1 MNDQIKRPTLSA
13 SAETPCYTV
22 LDLFSGIGGFSLG
35 LERTGGF
42 KTVAFCE
49 IDQECRKVLAKH
61 WPETPVFTDVREVK
75 NVAADVVCGGF
86 PCQPFSS
93 INTRG
98 RKGEDHAGYLWPEM
112 LRVISETKPTWV
124 LGENVLRL
132 KHMALDTIQND
143 LEDLGYESRAFVVP
157 ACAVGSPQLRERIF
171 VVAHTESQRKPRA
184 MEAGEGQTAE
194 NEGSGRHTDRRLIRN
209 DTASADSGR
218 RREWP
223 PYTGVCRVASGLPTR
238 MDKARLKQ
246 LGNTVLPGIT
256 EIFGRMLLSV

>member
-1 MNDQIKRPTLSA
+1 MNNQIKRPMFPA

-49 IDQECRKVLAKH
+49 IDQDCRAVLGKH
-61 WPETPVFTDVREVK
+61 WPGTPIFTDVREVK
-75 NVAADVVCGGF
+75 NVTADVVCGGF

-98 RKGEDHAGYLWPEM
+98 RKGEEHAGYLWPEM
-112 LRVISETKPTWV
+112 LRVIAETRPAWV

-143 LEDLGYESRAFVVP
+143 LEEIGYESRAFVVP
-157 ACAVGSPQLRERIF
+157 ACAIGSPQLRERVF
-171 VVAHTESQRKPRA
+171 VVAHSQSQRKPRA
-184 MEAGEGQTAE
+184 VETGKGEAATDAR
-194 NEGSGRHTDRRLIRN
+194 SWRHTDRRPVRN
-209 DTASADSGR
+209 DPASADCGR
-218 RREWP
+218 RGEWP
-223 PYTGVCRVASGLPTR
+223 PYTGVCRVAPGLPGR
-238 MDKARLKQ
+238 VDKARIRQ